1 MVIKYEQPPPEI
13 VERHYQELGITD
25 KSLRRDIA
33 TLRDWMQKQPH
44 LPDNVA
50 DATLE
55 KFLIHSKN
63 SLERT
68 KAKLD
73 QYYCGRVLMADMFH
87 NRDPLDPKIKNIAKV
102 AMYCP
107 CPKPTP
113 EGDRV
118 TIIKTFDYDLSKF
131 DVLASIK
138 VGLMLLD
145 AHMEEETC
153 RKHVIIF
160 DFEGNSMGHAA
171 AFTIPVIKK
180 ALSIFLEVL
189 PQRFAGFHVV
199 NAPSYF
205 VNVVNI
211 AKGLLHTKLAQRVH
225 VHGKGTASL
234 LELIPEDV
242 LPPDYGGTY
251 PAKLDELREMAYQS
265 LVERRNW
272 FLEQNKVHAD
282 LDKRPSQKKTS
293 GDIDH
298 QLHGSFRQIVID

>member
-1 MVIKYEQPPPEI
+1 MVIKYDQPPKD
-13 VERHYQELGITD
+13 VLERHFQELGITES
-25 KSLRRDIA
+25 SLRRDVT
-33 TLRDWMQKQPH
+33 TLRTWLEKQPH

-50 DATLE
+50 DETLE
-55 KFLIHSKN
+55 KFLVHSKN
-63 SLERT
+63 SLERA
-68 KAKLD
+68 KSKLD
-73 QYYCGRVLMADMFH
+73 QYYCGRVTMADMFSD
-87 NRDPLDPKIKNIAKV
+87 RDPLDPKIKSIAKV

-118 TIIKTFDYDLSKF
+118 TIVKTFDHDLNKF

-138 VGLMLLD
+138 IGLMLLD
-145 AHMEEETC
+145 GHMAEENC
-153 RKHVIIF
+153 CKHVVIF

-211 AKGLLHTKLAQRVH
+211 AKSLLHTKLAQRVH
-225 VHGKGTASL
+225 VHGKGAASL
-234 LELIPEDV
+234 LDHIPKDV
-242 LPPDYGGTY
+242 LPPEYGGTY

-265 LVERRNW
+265 LVDRRDW
-272 FLEQNKVHAD
+272 FLEQNKIHAN
-282 LDKRPSQKKTS
+282 LDKRPNQKKS
-293 GDIDH
+293 SNEIDH
-298 QLHGSFRQIVID
+298 QLHGSFRKIAID